1 MGCASSKLDDLP
13 AVILCRERVD
23 FLSQA
28 LHQRYAFAESH
39 VAYIHSLQSVGDS
52 LHRFFDS
59 SAGIPPPSPVLDLPP
74 QRKLAA
80 DDLPPTSAAPAI
92 DSGHL
97 SHSNSGSHLHFH
109 TDSDDDDDDDSGS
122 GSLHH
127 HLHDSPPRNS
137 ILIDGTPEAD
147 AGGGGGYIPGG
158 GGYIPGAGGYIPGSG
173 FNPYMYTNGG
183 NGYNMQMNYMK
194 KHVTPSVSYEQRPVS
209 YQTETV
215 QYGDPSSSSS
225 SNYYDYFGGGGGYG
239 NNYNNSINN
248 NYNNSNGNI
257 NSNSN
262 GYMDYGGYF
271 GNQAPPQPP
280 RGGGGYGGWNGG
292 PPPPMGQTK
301 QAPPP
306 PPPPPPA
313 TSAWDFMNLFESIDN
328 HYTSYTPSRDSREV
342 REEEGIPDLED
353 EDNQHEVVKEVHGHQ
368 KFVDDSNNAGGSGS
382 VSGGGGVGEG
392 KGDSKR
398 AEVEEVVGVSEG
410 DGGLYRARPSA
421 SSPESTPV
429 EYEVHMV
436 EKKVVGEEGKSEQ
449 QGKGGGRPGFKNVF
463 EVVREIQVQF
473 ERAATSGGEIA
484 KVLEVGKLRYQR
496 KNAAYQVSTKM
507 LNVITPSLP
516 SSSKDEASLDLDEAV
531 QLRSANL
538 SATLQKLY
546 LWEKKLFDEVKA
558 EEKMRVS
565 HDRKLAKLN
574 HLVEKGA
581 EPTKIESTRSVV
593 RSLSTKIRIA
603 IQIVDRISVKINK
616 LRDEELWPQL
626 NELILGLSRMWKA
639 MLECHHSQC
648 EVIDGAR
655 GLDAIAFPSNP
666 TDTHLEASLQLEH
679 DLLNWTYRFTEWI
692 GAQKGYVRALNL
704 WLLKC
709 ILNEPEETAD
719 GIAPFSPGRAGAPPI
734 FVICNQW
741 DQSLERISETS
752 EKNLIDSMRVF
763 AMIVLHFRERDKG
776 ELRQRMT
783 ANRDMERKVKNLE
796 KEDIKMQ
803 KKMVLA
809 SGDSDGLSLSGN
821 VVYQSDTSSK
831 TSLQAGLRHVFEALD
846 RFTTDSVKVYEELLQ
861 RTGEVLREHGN
872 VS

>member
-39 VAYIHSLQSVGDS
+39 VAYIHSLKSVGDS

-137 ILIDGTPEAD
+137 ILIDGPSEAD
-147 AGGGGGYIPGG
+147 AGGGVGGGYIPGG
-158 GGYIPGAGGYIPGSG
+158 GGYIPGTG

-194 KHVTPSVSYEQRPVS
+194 KHVTPSVSYEQRP
-209 YQTETV
+209 
-215 QYGDPSSSSS
+215 
-225 SNYYDYFGGGGGYG
+225 
-239 NNYNNSINN
+239 
-248 NYNNSNGNI
+248 
-257 NSNSN
+257 
-262 GYMDYGGYF
+262 
-271 GNQAPPQPP
+271 APPQPP

-328 HYTSYTPSRDSREV
+328 HYPSYTPSRDSREV

-368 KFVDDSNNAGGSGS
+368 KFVDDR
-382 VSGGGGVGEG
+382 
-392 KGDSKR
+392 KGDLKR
-398 AEVEEVVGVSEG
+398 AEVEEVVGMSEG

-449 QGKGGGRPGFKNVF
+449 QGKGGGRPGGFKNVF

-516 SSSKDEASLDLDEAV
+516 SSSKDEASLDLDEDV

-655 GLDAIAFPSNP
+655 GLDAVAFPSNP

-692 GAQKGYVRALNL
+692 GAQKGYVRALNR

-719 GIAPFSPGRAGAPPI
+719 GVAPFSPGRAGAPPI

-752 EKNLIDSMRVF
+752 EKDLIDSMRVF
-763 AMIVLHFRERDKG
+763 AMIVLHFRERDRG

-809 SGDSDGLSLSGN
+809 SGDPDGLSLSGN

-861 RTGEVLREHGN
+861 RTEEVLREHGN